1 MTTPEP
7 KGKGRVHDEQPATP
21 PPMFPLQATYA
32 KEIPLPAE
40 AYGWYE
46 SMMSCLGSVAG
57 VLGSIPCCCCCPN
70 PYKSVA
76 QGTVGLVT
84 RFGRYYKSVDPGL
97 HAINPA
103 TENLQTLDIKI
114 QVEDI
119 PTQSVMSKDNVMVMI
134 DSVLYWHII
143 DPYTAAFL
151 VNNVRKALTERTQT
165 TLRQI
170 IGSRTIQDC
179 VEQRESIAHEIQ
191 LIVEGPAST
200 WGVKIESI
208 LIKDMQFSTELQ
220 ETLSSA
226 AKQQRLG
233 ESKIIAAKAEVES
246 AKLMREASDILN
258 TPAAMQIRYLET
270 LNSMAAK
277 AGTKV
282 IFMPPNSDDLGVQR
296 VTQMEVMGQGGHA

>member
-1 MTTPEP
+1 MSTPEL
-7 KGKGRVHDEQPATP
+7 KGKGRVHDEQPRTP

-46 SMMSCLGSVAG
+46 SMMSCIGSVAG
-57 VLGSIPCCCCCPN
+57 AMGSIPCCCICPN

-76 QGTVGLVT
+76 QGDVGLVT

-103 TENLQTLDIKI
+103 TEKLQTLDIKI

-208 LIKDMQFSTELQ
+208 LIKDMQFSNELQ

-233 ESKIIAAKAEVES
+233 ESKVIAAKAEVES

-270 LNSMAAK
+270 LNSMASK

-282 IFMPPNSDDLGVQR
+282 IFMPPNADDLGVQR
-296 VTQMEVMGQGGHA
+296 MTNMEIMGPGGLA